1 MKKIII
7 VSHGTIAKG
16 IYEAA
21 TMIYGE
27 LKDVEYLCLE
37 KDMGIDT
44 FKEKLEKIIEEVKE
58 YKQIIAIA
66 DLKGGSPYTTTISLL
81 SDKGLL
87 EKSKII
93 SGLNLPMILSLLF
106 MEGELSEDNLQEV
119 ISQSK
124 DGISKFQIDQ
134 NENDEL

>member
-27 LKDVEYLCLE
+27 LKEVEYLCLE

-44 FKEKLEKIIEEVKE
+44 FKEKLEKTIEEVME
-58 YKQIIAIA
+58 YKQIIVIA
-66 DLKGGSPYTTTISLL
+66 DLKGGSPYTTTVSLL

-106 MEGELSEDNLQEV
+106 MEGEISEDNLQEV
-119 ISQSK
+119 INQSK